1 MVSFKCN
8 RCATFSLFF
17 FFFFISEV
25 YKSFID
31 LYILEFTEIKCTEVL
46 KSLSDDQKQKFCDGN
61 LEDINFPTNQN
72 IFFNIFGELLKIA
85 KALASNR
92 NIVIKN
98 MLIKI
103 NSYVSDAVNVS
114 SPVKKNTKMKNI
126 KIFRSLHP
134 GNDLIIVSERKKS
147 FPFIE
152 KKLLEGLLRANTPF
166 VFTIEVFYN
175 I

>member
-1 MVSFKCN
+1 MKCN
-8 RCATFSLFF
+8 RYATFPLFF
-17 FFFFISEV
+17 YFRSV

-31 LYILEFTEIKCTEVL
+31 LYILEFMKMQQVYDCAEVL

-134 GNDLIIVSERKKS
+134 GNDLIIVFERKKS